1 VSIIAAG
8 KTAHDAQTK
17 FKDHRMLHNPVG
29 DQHYHY
35 NGVGGVYE
43 LLDFARDVGGDPIS
57 SA

>member
-1 VSIIAAG
+1 
-8 KTAHDAQTK
+8 
-17 FKDHRMLHNPVG
+17 MLHNPVR